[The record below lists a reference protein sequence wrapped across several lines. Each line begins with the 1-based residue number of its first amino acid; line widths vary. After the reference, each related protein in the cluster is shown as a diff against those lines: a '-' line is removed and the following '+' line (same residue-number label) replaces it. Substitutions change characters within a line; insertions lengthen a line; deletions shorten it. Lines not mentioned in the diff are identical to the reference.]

1 TLYKTLENIDSLYKL
16 IKNLLKMKDSFTG
29 NVNFHLYKL
38 IDAHQL
44 PTNFKNLCHSYLSLE
59 AKLVV

>member
-1 TLYKTLENIDSLYKL
+1 
-16 IKNLLKMKDSFTG
+16 MKDYFTG
-29 NVNFHLYKL
+29 KMNFHLHKL
-38 IDAHQL
+38 RDAHQL